1 VPVIDNYDDE
11 EEGDE
16 LGNALLAIMAEVAY
30 ENPGAAEGA
39 FTYLLRQRLRAHPW
53 WPEFEKRI
61 QFAASQMEDDADIF
75 TRLLEH
81 TKH

>member
-1 VPVIDNYDDE
+1 MPVIDNYNDE

-16 LGNALLAIMAEVAY
+16 LGYALLAVMAEVAH
-30 ENPGAAEGA
+30 ENPGVAGAAL
-39 FTYLLRQRLRAHPW
+39 TYLLRQRLRAHPR

-61 QFAASQMEDDADIF
+61 QFAANHMKDDADIF
-75 TRLLEH
+75 TRLLED